1 MKNYSFSI
9 FLLLFSTAVI
19 ACPFCGCGN
28 SNFQVGV
35 LPTFSKAFVG
45 VRYSYAQ
52 YNSLS
57 ADGTQFSND
66 YFHSVELWG
75 GYQFKRI
82 QLMAFVPYLSLHKTS
97 DDGVADSK
105 GIGDVLLLA
114 NYKVTSEK
122 KLGTAKQSLWLGGG
136 IKLKTGKYQVDTSD
150 PAFTAGDFNSQV
162 GTGSTDFLVNAI
174 HNLLWN
180 SQGVVTNVAYR
191 INTANDQ
198 QFRFGNRVYVNA
210 AYFHSWPIAMTTI
223 RPMLGLNFSANENN
237 HFEGQVVEGS
247 KGYVLSGLAGV
258 NVQRNNIGVLLNG
271 FLPVAQDLYD
281 NQTHFHSRASLAL
294 TYSF

>member
-1 MKNYSFSI
+1 VKNF
-9 FLLLFSTAVI
+9 LFSSILFLTSVTAF

-28 SNFQVGV
+28 NNFQVGV

-66 YFHSVELWG
+66 YFHMAELWG
-75 GYQFKRI
+75 GYQLKRV

-105 GIGDVLLLA
+105 GMGDVLLLA
-114 NYKVTSEK
+114 NYKIVSGK
-122 KLGTAKQSLWLGGG
+122 RLGSAKQTLWVGGG
-136 IKLKTGKYQVDTSD
+136 IKFKTGKYQVDPSD
-150 PAFTAGDFNSQV
+150 PAFTTGDFNSQV
-162 GTGSTDFLVNAI
+162 GTGSTDFLINAT

-180 SQGVVTNVAYR
+180 SHGVVTNAAYR

-198 QFRFGNRVYVNA
+198 QFRFGNRVYINA
-210 AYFHSWPIAMTTI
+210 AYFRSWPIKLTTI

-237 HFEGQVVEGS
+237 HFEGVVVSGS
-247 KGYVLSGLAGV
+247 NGYVLSGVLGI
-258 NVQRNNIGVLLNG
+258 NVQRNNVGLLLNG
-271 FLPVAQDLYD
+271 FLPISQNLYEH
-281 NQTHFHSRASLAL
+281 QTHFQSRASAAI

>member
-1 MKNYSFSI
+1 MKNFIFFGILFLSSI
-9 FLLLFSTAVI
+9 TAI

-45 VRYSYAQ
+45 IRYSYAQ

-66 YFHSVELWG
+66 YFHTTELWG
-75 GYQFKRI
+75 GYQFKRV
-82 QLMAFVPYLSLHKTS
+82 QLMAFVPHLSLHKTS
-97 DDGVADSK
+97 DDGASDSK

-114 NYKVTSEK
+114 NYKIISDK
-122 KLGTAKQSLWLGGG
+122 KLGTAKQSFWAGGG
-136 IKLKTGKYQVDTSD
+136 IKLKTGKYQVDKSD

-162 GTGSTDFLVNAI
+162 GTGSTDFLINVT

-180 SQGVVTNVAYR
+180 SHGVVTNAAYR
-191 INTANDQ
+191 VNTANDQ
-198 QFRFGNRVYVNA
+198 QFRFGNRVYLNT
-210 AYFHSWPIAMTTI
+210 AYFRSWPIHLTTV
-223 RPMLGLNFSANENN
+223 RPMLGLNFLANENN
-237 HFEGQVVEGS
+237 HFEGVVVEGS
-247 KGYVLSGLAGV
+247 KGYVLSGLLGI
-258 NVQRNNIGVLLNG
+258 NVQRNDVGLLLNG
-271 FLPVAQDLYD
+271 FFPIAQNLYE
-281 NQTHFHSRASLAL
+281 NQTHFQLRASMAV